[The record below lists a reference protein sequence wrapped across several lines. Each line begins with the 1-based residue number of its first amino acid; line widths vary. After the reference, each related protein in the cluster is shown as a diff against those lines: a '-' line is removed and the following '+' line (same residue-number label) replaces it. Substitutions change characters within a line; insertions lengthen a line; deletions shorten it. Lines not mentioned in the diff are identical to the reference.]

1 MKLIK
6 TLVIIFCYT
15 AFFGQENTILKIDNQ
30 TVDKT
35 EFEQIYWKNKK
46 EKIATK
52 EDLDEYIKLF
62 INFKLKVIAAEELG
76 LDTTKKF
83 IDELSGYRI
92 QLEKPYLIDTS
103 INEALINEAYYRT
116 INEVNASHI
125 MTKLGPNPSSEDTL
139 KAYNKILDIRNQI
152 VSSNIGFEEAAEE
165 LSEDPYARS
174 SKGNLGYFNAFKM
187 LYSFECAA
195 YNTPI
200 GKVSDIVRTKY
211 GYHIVKPNSIRKAKG
226 RVKTSHIMITTSLK
240 TENNLSEEKIN
251 SIYKDLVGETKTFEE
266 LAKQFSEDR
275 KSAKNGGEIGWI
287 NSGGNYYP
295 AFEEAVFSLKTDGEY
310 SKPFKTPNGWHIVKR
325 ISHEPIGDLKS
336 MSYSLK
342 NKIQKDARAQKT
354 KSSFINKL
362 KIEYQLK
369 KIFNIEELIS
379 ILKNK
384 NFNYENIESNKNLK
398 NINNAVLTF
407 SNVSYTNYDF
417 IKYLEK
423 SKLIVKNKKIE
434 ENSINKK
441 FEKFINQNLIA
452 FEKTQLETKHPDFKA
467 LMKEYR
473 DGILLFEISDQNI
486 WTKAIKD
493 TSGLKEFYSSNT
505 NTWKWPNRV
514 SGTVFSSESKKT
526 INKVKSLKLK
536 KSLSNDSIMTILN
549 TDNLFNLKYENKIV
563 DDFTKYDITF
573 DNLEKGYNGPY
584 NYQEKWILIYVED
597 KLPQRN
603 KELKEAEGIIV
614 SAYQNYLE
622 NQWISSLKED
632 HSISINFETL
642 YSIKKK
648 P

>member
-6 TLVIIFCYT
+6 TLGIIFCFAT
-15 AFFGQENTILKIDNQ
+15 LSGQNNTILKIDNQ
-30 TVDKT
+30 TVNKA

-52 EDLDEYIKLF
+52 EDLDEYIQLF
-62 INFKLKVIAAEELG
+62 VNFKLKVIAAEELG

-83 IDELSGYRI
+83 INELSGYRV

-103 INEALINEAYYRT
+103 INEDLINEAYYRT

-125 MTKLGPNPSSEDTL
+125 MTKLGPNPSPEDTL
-139 KAYNKILDIRNQI
+139 KAYNKILDIRNKI
-152 VSSNIGFEEAAEE
+152 ISGNLGFEEAAEE
-165 LSEDPYARS
+165 LSEDPYAKS
-174 SKGNLGYFNAFKM
+174 TKGNLGYFNAFKM

-195 YNTPI
+195 YETPV
-200 GKVSDIVRTKY
+200 GKVSEIVRTKY
-211 GYHIVKPNSIRKAKG
+211 GYHIVQPNSIRKAKG
-226 RVKTSHIMITTSLK
+226 RVKTSHIMITTSSK
-240 TENNLSEEKIN
+240 KENILSEEKIN
-251 SIYKDLVGETKTFEE
+251 SIYKELVEKTKTFEE
-266 LAKQFSEDR
+266 LAIQYSEDR

-287 NSGGNYYP
+287 NSGGNFYP
-295 AFEEAVFSLKTDGEY
+295 EFEEAVFSLKTDGEH

-325 ISHEPIGDLKS
+325 LSYEPIGDLKS
-336 MSYSLK
+336 MSYNLK

-362 KIEYQLK
+362 KMEYQLK
-369 KIFNIEELIS
+369 NLFNVKVLVS

-384 NFNYENIESNKNLK
+384 KFDYENLDFNKNLK
-398 NINNAVLTF
+398 NINNVVLTF
-407 SNVSYTNYDF
+407 SNVSFTNFDF
-417 IKYLEK
+417 IKYLVE
-423 SKLIVKNKKIE
+423 SKLISKDKIE
-434 ENSINKK
+434 ENLIKQQFVK
-441 FEKFINQNLIA
+441 FTNQNLIE

-493 TSGLKEFYSSNT
+493 TAGLKEFYKLNKD
-505 NTWKWPNRV
+505 TWKWPNRIN
-514 SGTVFSSESKKT
+514 GTLFTSESKK
-526 INKVKSLKLK
+526 IVNKVKSLKLK
-536 KSLSNDSIMTILN
+536 KLLSNDSIMSILN
-549 TDNLFNLKYENKIV
+549 KDNLFNLKYENKII
-563 DDFTKYDITF
+563 DNFNKYNLTF
-573 DNLEKGYNGPY
+573 EDLEKGFNGPFKF
-584 NYQEKWILIYVED
+584 QEKWVLIYVED

-622 NQWISSLKED
+622 SQWLSSLKEK
-632 HSISINFETL
+632 HEISINYETL
-642 YSIKKK
+642 YSIKQK

>member
-6 TLVIIFCYT
+6 TLGFIFCFAT
-15 AFFGQENTILKIDNQ
+15 FFGQDNTILEIDNQ
-30 TVDKT
+30 TVNKI

-52 EDLDEYIKLF
+52 EDLDEYIQLF
-62 INFKLKVIAAEELG
+62 INFKLKVIAAEDLG

-83 IDELSGYRI
+83 IDELSGYRV

-103 INEALINEAYYRT
+103 INEDLINEAYYRT

-125 MTKLGPNPSSEDTL
+125 MTKLGPNPRSEDTL
-139 KAYNKILDIRNQI
+139 KAFNKIKDIRNKI
-152 VSSNIGFEEAAEE
+152 ISGKVGFEEAAEE

-200 GKVSDIVRTKY
+200 GKISDIVRTKY

-240 TENNLSEEKIN
+240 TENNLSKEKIN
-251 SIYKDLVGETKTFEE
+251 AIYKDLVEKTKTFEE
-266 LAKQFSEDR
+266 LAVEFSEDR

-287 NSGGNYYP
+287 NSGGNFYP
-295 AFEEAVFSLKTDGEY
+295 EFEEAVFSLNIDGEF

-325 ISHEPIGDLKS
+325 LNYEPVGDLKS
-336 MSYSLK
+336 MSYNLK

-369 KIFNIEELIS
+369 NMLNIKELIT
-379 ILKNK
+379 IIKNK
-384 NFNYENIESNKNLK
+384 NFNYENMEDNKKIKTIK
-398 NINNAVLTF
+398 NTLLTF
-407 SNVSYTNYDF
+407 SNISCTNYDYVE
-417 IKYLEK
+417 YLLK
-423 SKLIVKNKKIE
+423 SKSIEKNKIDQNLIKQQ
-434 ENSINKK
+434 
-441 FEKFINQNLIA
+441 FEKFINQKIID
-452 FEKTQLETKHPDFKA
+452 FEKTQLEAKHPDFKA

-473 DGILLFEISDQNI
+473 DGILLFEISDQKI

-493 TSGLKEFYSSNT
+493 TAGLKEFYALNKA
-505 NTWKWPNRV
+505 TWIWPNRV
-514 SGTVFSSESKKT
+514 NGTLFTSESKKT
-526 INKVKSLKLK
+526 LKKVSSLKTK
-536 KSLSNDSIMTILN
+536 KSLSNDSIMSILN
-549 TDNLFNLKYENKIV
+549 KDNLFNLKYENKII
-563 DDFTKYDITF
+563 DDFSKYNLTF
-573 DNLEKGYNGPY
+573 DQLNKGYNGPF
-584 NYQEKWILIYVED
+584 NYEEKLVLIYVEE

-622 NQWISSLKED
+622 DQWLTRLKKN
-632 HSISINFETL
+632 HTITINHNTL
-642 YSIKKK
+642 YSIKQK

>member
-6 TLVIIFCYT
+6 TLGIIFCFAT
-15 AFFGQENTILKIDNQ
+15 LSGQNNTILKIDNQ
-30 TVDKT
+30 TVNKA

-52 EDLDEYIKLF
+52 EDLDEYIQLF
-62 INFKLKVIAAEELG
+62 VNFKLKVIAAEELG

-83 IDELSGYRI
+83 INELSGYRV

-103 INEALINEAYYRT
+103 INEDLINEAYYRT

-125 MTKLGPNPSSEDTL
+125 MTKLGPNPSPEDTL
-139 KAYNKILDIRNQI
+139 KAYKKISDIRNKI
-152 VSSNIGFEEAAEE
+152 ISGNLGFEEAAEE
-165 LSEDPYARS
+165 LSEDPYAKS
-174 SKGNLGYFNAFKM
+174 TKGNLGYFNAFKM

-195 YNTPI
+195 YETPV
-200 GKVSDIVRTKY
+200 GKVSEIVRTKY
-211 GYHIVKPNSIRKAKG
+211 GYHIVQPNSIRRAKG
-226 RVKTSHIMITTSLK
+226 RVKTSHIMITTSSK
-240 TENNLSEEKIN
+240 KENILSEEKIN
-251 SIYKDLVGETKTFEE
+251 SIYKELVEKTKTFEE
-266 LAKQFSEDR
+266 LAIQYSEDR

-287 NSGGNYYP
+287 NSGGNFYP
-295 AFEEAVFSLKTDGEY
+295 EFEEAVFSLKTDGEY

-325 ISHEPIGDLKS
+325 LSYEPIGDLKS
-336 MSYSLK
+336 MSYNLK

-362 KIEYQLK
+362 KMEYQLK
-369 KIFNIEELIS
+369 NLFNVKVLVS

-384 NFNYENIESNKNLK
+384 KFDYENLDFNKNLK
-398 NINNAVLTF
+398 NINNVVLTF
-407 SNVSYTNYDF
+407 SNVSFTNFDF
-417 IKYLEK
+417 IKYLVE
-423 SKLIVKNKKIE
+423 SKLISKDKIE
-434 ENSINKK
+434 ENLIKQQFVK
-441 FEKFINQNLIA
+441 FTNQNLIE

-493 TSGLKEFYSSNT
+493 TAGLKEFYKLNKD
-505 NTWKWPNRV
+505 TWKWPNRIN
-514 SGTVFSSESKKT
+514 GTLFTSESKKT
-526 INKVKSLKLK
+526 VNKVKSLKLK
-536 KSLSNDSIMTILN
+536 KSLSNDSIMSILN
-549 TDNLFNLKYENKIV
+549 KDNLFNLKYENKII
-563 DDFTKYDITF
+563 DNFNKFNLTF
-573 DNLEKGYNGPY
+573 EDLEKGFNGPFKF
-584 NYQEKWILIYVED
+584 QEKWVLIYVED

-622 NQWISSLKED
+622 SQWLSSLKEK
-632 HSISINFETL
+632 HEISINYETL
-642 YSIKKK
+642 YSIKQK

>member
-6 TLVIIFCYT
+6 TLGIIFCYST
-15 AFFGQENTILKIDNQ
+15 FFGQDNTILKIDDK
-30 TVDKT
+30 TVNKT

-52 EDLDEYIKLF
+52 EDLEEYIQLF

-103 INEALINEAYYRT
+103 INEDLINEAYYRT

-125 MTKLGPNPSSEDTL
+125 MTKLGPNPSPEDTL
-139 KAYNKILDIRNQI
+139 KAYNKILGIRKKI
-152 VSSNIGFEEAAEE
+152 LSGNIGFEEAAEE

-195 YNTPI
+195 YDTPV

-211 GYHIVKPNSIRKAKG
+211 GYHIVKPNSLRKAKG
-226 RVKTSHIMITTSLK
+226 RVKTSHIMITKSPK
-240 TENNLSEEKIN
+240 NDNNLSEDKIN
-251 SIYKDLVGETKTFEE
+251 SIYKDLVEKTKTFEE
-266 LAKQFSEDR
+266 LAVEKSEDR

-287 NSGGNYYP
+287 NSGGNFYP
-295 AFEEAVFSLKTDGEY
+295 EFEDAVFSLKLDGDY

-325 ISHEPIGDLKS
+325 LSYEPIGDLKS
-336 MSYSLK
+336 MSYALK

-354 KSSFINKL
+354 KSSFINNL
-362 KIEYQLK
+362 KTEYNLK
-369 KIFNIEELIS
+369 NMFNIKELVD

-384 NFNYENIESNKNLK
+384 NFDYENIEISKKLK
-398 NINNAVLTF
+398 NMNNLVLTF
-407 SNVSYTNYDF
+407 SNISYSNYDF
-417 IKYLEK
+417 INYLNK
-423 SKLIVKNKKIE
+423 SKLIAKDKIDE
-434 ENSINKK
+434 DLIKQQ
-441 FEKFINQNLIA
+441 FVKFINQNLIA
-452 FEKTQLETKHPDFKA
+452 FEKTQLETKHPEFKA

-493 TSGLKEFYSSNT
+493 TAGLKEFYNSNLD
-505 NTWKWPNRV
+505 TWKWPNRIN
-514 SGTVFSSESKKT
+514 GTVYSSESKNT
-526 INKVKSLKLK
+526 INKVKSMKLK
-536 KSLSNDSIMTILN
+536 KSLSNDSIMSILN
-549 TDNLFNLKYENKIV
+549 KDNLFNLKFDNKII
-563 DDFTKYDITF
+563 DDFKKYGQTF
-573 DNLEKGYNGPY
+573 DDLKMGFNGPY
-584 NYQEKWILIYVED
+584 NYEEKWVLIYIED
-597 KLPQRN
+597 KLPSRN

-622 NQWISSLKED
+622 DQWLSNLKEK
-632 HSISINFETL
+632 HKISINFETL
-642 YSIKKK
+642 YSIKQK

>member
-6 TLVIIFCYT
+6 TLGFIFCFAT
-15 AFFGQENTILKIDNQ
+15 FFGQDNTILEIDNQ
-30 TVDKT
+30 TVNKI

-52 EDLDEYIKLF
+52 EDLDEYIQLF
-62 INFKLKVIAAEELG
+62 INFKLKVIAAEDLG

-83 IDELSGYRI
+83 IDELSGYRV

-103 INEALINEAYYRT
+103 INEDLINEAYYRT

-125 MTKLGPNPSSEDTL
+125 MTKLGPNPRSEDTL
-139 KAYNKILDIRNQI
+139 KAFNKIKDIRNKI
-152 VSSNIGFEEAAEE
+152 ISGKVGFEEAAEE

-200 GKVSDIVRTKY
+200 GKISDIVRTKY

-240 TENNLSEEKIN
+240 TENNLSKEKIN
-251 SIYKDLVGETKTFEE
+251 AIYKDLVEKTKTFEE
-266 LAKQFSEDR
+266 LAVEFSEDR

-287 NSGGNYYP
+287 NSGGNFYP
-295 AFEEAVFSLKTDGEY
+295 EFEEAVFSLNIDGEF

-325 ISHEPIGDLKS
+325 LNYEPVGDLKS
-336 MSYSLK
+336 MSYNLK

-369 KIFNIEELIS
+369 NMLNIKELIT
-379 ILKNK
+379 IIKNK
-384 NFNYENIESNKNLK
+384 NFNYENMEANKKIKTIK
-398 NINNAVLTF
+398 NTLLTF
-407 SNVSYTNYDF
+407 SNISYTNYDY
-417 IKYLEK
+417 IEYLLK
-423 SKLIVKNKKIE
+423 SKSIEKNKIDQNLIKQQ
-434 ENSINKK
+434 
-441 FEKFINQNLIA
+441 FEKFINQKIID
-452 FEKTQLETKHPDFKA
+452 FEKTQLEAKHPDFKA

-473 DGILLFEISDQNI
+473 DGILLFEISDQKI

-493 TSGLKEFYSSNT
+493 TAGLKEFYGLNKA
-505 NTWKWPNRV
+505 TWIWPNRV
-514 SGTVFSSESKKT
+514 NGTFFTSESKKT
-526 INKVKSLKLK
+526 LKKVSSLKTK
-536 KSLSNDSIMTILN
+536 KSLSNDSIMSILN
-549 TDNLFNLKYENKIV
+549 KDNLFNLKYENKII
-563 DDFTKYDITF
+563 DDFSKYNLTF
-573 DNLEKGYNGPY
+573 DQLNKGYNGPL
-584 NYQEKWILIYVED
+584 NYEEKLVLIYVEE

-622 NQWISSLKED
+622 DQWLTRLKKN
-632 HSISINFETL
+632 HTITINYNTL
-642 YSIKKK
+642 YSIKQK

>member
-6 TLVIIFCYT
+6 TLGFIFCFT
-15 AFFGQENTILKIDNQ
+15 TFFGQNNTILEIDNQ
-30 TVDKT
+30 TVNKI

-52 EDLDEYIKLF
+52 EDLDEYIQLF
-62 INFKLKVIAAEELG
+62 INFKLKVIAAEDLG

-83 IDELSGYRI
+83 IDELSGYRV

-103 INEALINEAYYRT
+103 INEDLINEAYYRT

-125 MTKLGPNPSSEDTL
+125 MTKLGPNPRSEDTL
-139 KAYNKILDIRNQI
+139 KAFNKIKDIRNKI
-152 VSSNIGFEEAAEE
+152 ISGKVGFEEAAEE

-200 GKVSDIVRTKY
+200 GKISDIVRTKY

-240 TENNLSEEKIN
+240 TENNLSKEKIN
-251 SIYKDLVGETKTFEE
+251 AIYKDLVEKNKTFEE
-266 LAKQFSEDR
+266 LAVEFSEDR

-287 NSGGNYYP
+287 NSGGNFYP
-295 AFEEAVFSLKTDGEY
+295 EFEEAVFSLNIDGEF

-325 ISHEPIGDLKS
+325 LNYEPVGDLKS
-336 MSYSLK
+336 MSYNLK

-354 KSSFINKL
+354 KSSFIDKL

-369 KIFNIEELIS
+369 NMLNMKELIT
-379 ILKNK
+379 IIKNK
-384 NFNYENIESNKNLK
+384 NFNYENMEDNKKIKTIK
-398 NINNAVLTF
+398 NTLLTF
-407 SNVSYTNYDF
+407 SNISCTNYDY
-417 IKYLEK
+417 IEYLLK
-423 SKLIVKNKKIE
+423 SKSIEKNKIDQNLIKQQ
-434 ENSINKK
+434 
-441 FEKFINQNLIA
+441 FEKFINQKIID
-452 FEKTQLETKHPDFKA
+452 FEKTQLEAKHPDFKA

-473 DGILLFEISDQNI
+473 DGILLFEISDQKI

-493 TSGLKEFYSSNT
+493 TAGLKEFYALNKA
-505 NTWKWPNRV
+505 TWIWPNRV
-514 SGTVFSSESKKT
+514 NGTLFTSESKKT
-526 INKVKSLKLK
+526 LKKVSSLKTK
-536 KSLSNDSIMTILN
+536 KSLSNDSIMSILN
-549 TDNLFNLKYENKIV
+549 KDNLFNLKYENKII
-563 DDFTKYDITF
+563 DDFSKYNLTF
-573 DNLEKGYNGPY
+573 DQLNKGYNGPF
-584 NYQEKWILIYVED
+584 NYEEKLVLFYVEE

-622 NQWISSLKED
+622 DQWLTRLKKN
-632 HSISINFETL
+632 HTITINHNTL
-642 YSIKKK
+642 YSIKQK

>member
-6 TLVIIFCYT
+6 TLGIIFCYST
-15 AFFGQENTILKIDNQ
+15 FFGQDNTILKIDDK
-30 TVDKT
+30 TVNKT

-52 EDLDEYIKLF
+52 EDLDEYIQLF

-103 INEALINEAYYRT
+103 INEDLINEAYYRT

-125 MTKLGPNPSSEDTL
+125 MTKLVPNPSAEDTL
-139 KAYNKILDIRNQI
+139 KAYNKILGIRKKI
-152 VSSNIGFEEAAEE
+152 LSGNIGFEEAAEE

-195 YNTPI
+195 YDTPV

-211 GYHIVKPNSIRKAKG
+211 GYHIVKPNSLRKAKG
-226 RVKTSHIMITTSLK
+226 RVKTSHIMITKSPNN
-240 TENNLSEEKIN
+240 ENNLSEDKIN
-251 SIYKDLVGETKTFEE
+251 SIYKDLVEKTKTFEE
-266 LAKQFSEDR
+266 LAVEKSEDR

-287 NSGGNYYP
+287 NSGGNFYP
-295 AFEEAVFSLKTDGEY
+295 EFEDAVFSLKLDGDY

-325 ISHEPIGDLKS
+325 LSYEPIGDLKS
-336 MSYSLK
+336 MSYALK

-354 KSSFINKL
+354 KSSFINNL
-362 KIEYQLK
+362 KTEYNLK
-369 KIFNIEELIS
+369 NMFNIKELVD

-384 NFNYENIESNKNLK
+384 NFDYENIEISKKLK
-398 NINNAVLTF
+398 NMNNLVLTF
-407 SNVSYTNYDF
+407 SNISYSNYDF
-417 IKYLEK
+417 INYLNK
-423 SKLIVKNKKIE
+423 SKLIAKDKIDE
-434 ENSINKK
+434 DLIKQQ
-441 FEKFINQNLIA
+441 FVKFINQNLIA
-452 FEKTQLETKHPDFKA
+452 FEKTQLETKHPEFKA

-493 TSGLKEFYSSNT
+493 TAGLKEFYNSNLD
-505 NTWKWPNRV
+505 TWKWPNRIN
-514 SGTVFSSESKKT
+514 GTVYSSESKNT
-526 INKVKSLKLK
+526 INKVKSMKLK
-536 KSLSNDSIMTILN
+536 KSLSNDSIMSILN
-549 TDNLFNLKYENKIV
+549 KDNLFNLKYENKII
-563 DDFTKYDITF
+563 DDFKKYGQTF
-573 DNLEKGYNGPY
+573 DDLKMGFNGPY
-584 NYQEKWILIYVED
+584 NYEEKWVLIYIED
-597 KLPQRN
+597 KLTSRN

-622 NQWISSLKED
+622 DQWLSVLKD
-632 HSISINFETL
+632 KHSISINFETL
-642 YSIKKK
+642 YSIKQK

>member
-6 TLVIIFCYT
+6 TLGIIFCFAT
-15 AFFGQENTILKIDNQ
+15 LSGQNNTILKIDNQ
-30 TVDKT
+30 TVNKA

-52 EDLDEYIKLF
+52 EDLDEYIQLF
-62 INFKLKVIAAEELG
+62 VNFKLKVIAAEELG

-83 IDELSGYRI
+83 INELSGYRV

-103 INEALINEAYYRT
+103 INEELINEAYYRT

-125 MTKLGPNPSSEDTL
+125 MTKLGPNPSPEDTL
-139 KAYNKILDIRNQI
+139 KAYNKILDIRNKI
-152 VSSNIGFEEAAEE
+152 ISGNIGFEEAAEE
-165 LSEDPYARS
+165 LSEDPYAKS

-195 YNTPI
+195 YETPV
-200 GKVSDIVRTKY
+200 GKVSEIVRTKY

-226 RVKTSHIMITTSLK
+226 RVKTSHIMITTSSK
-240 TENNLSEEKIN
+240 KENILSEEKIN
-251 SIYKDLVGETKTFEE
+251 SIYKELVEKTKTFEE
-266 LAKQFSEDR
+266 LAIQYSEDR

-287 NSGGNYYP
+287 NSGGNFYP
-295 AFEEAVFSLKTDGEY
+295 EFEEAVFSLKTDGEY

-325 ISHEPIGDLKS
+325 LSYEPIGDLKS
-336 MSYSLK
+336 MRYNLK

-362 KIEYQLK
+362 KTEYQLK
-369 KIFNIEELIS
+369 NMFNIKVLVS

-384 NFNYENIESNKNLK
+384 KFDYENLDFNNNLK
-398 NINNAVLTF
+398 NINNVVLTF
-407 SNVSYTNYDF
+407 SNVSFTNFDF
-417 IKYLEK
+417 IKYLGK
-423 SKLIVKNKKIE
+423 SKLISKDKIE
-434 ENSINKK
+434 ENLIKQQFVK
-441 FEKFINQNLIA
+441 FTNQNLIE

-493 TSGLKEFYSSNT
+493 TAGLKEFYNSNKD
-505 NTWKWPNRV
+505 TWKWPNRIN
-514 SGTVFSSESKKT
+514 GTLFTSESKKT
-526 INKVKSLKLK
+526 VNKVKSLKLK
-536 KSLSNDSIMTILN
+536 KSLSNDSIMSILN
-549 TDNLFNLKYENKIV
+549 KDNLFNLKYENKII
-563 DDFTKYDITF
+563 DNFNKYNLTF
-573 DNLEKGYNGPY
+573 DDLEKGFNGPFKF
-584 NYQEKWILIYVED
+584 QDKWVLIYVED

-622 NQWISSLKED
+622 SQWLSSLKEK
-632 HSISINFETL
+632 HEISINYETL
-642 YSIKKK
+642 YSIKQK

>member
-6 TLVIIFCYT
+6 TLGFIFCFT
-15 AFFGQENTILKIDNQ
+15 TFFGQNNTILEIDNQ
-30 TVDKT
+30 TVNKI

-52 EDLDEYIKLF
+52 EDLDEYIQLF
-62 INFKLKVIAAEELG
+62 INFKLKVIAAEDLG

-83 IDELSGYRI
+83 IDELSGYRV

-103 INEALINEAYYRT
+103 INEDLINEAYYRT

-125 MTKLGPNPSSEDTL
+125 MTKLGPNPRSEDTL
-139 KAYNKILDIRNQI
+139 KAFNKIKDIRNKI
-152 VSSNIGFEEAAEE
+152 ISGKVGFEEAAEE

-200 GKVSDIVRTKY
+200 GKISDIVRTKY

-240 TENNLSEEKIN
+240 TENNLSKEKIN
-251 SIYKDLVGETKTFEE
+251 AIYKDLVEKNKTFEE
-266 LAKQFSEDR
+266 LAIEFSEDR

-287 NSGGNYYP
+287 NSGGNFYP
-295 AFEEAVFSLKTDGEY
+295 EFEEAVFSLNIDGEF

-325 ISHEPIGDLKS
+325 LNYEPVGDLKS
-336 MSYSLK
+336 MSYNLK

-369 KIFNIEELIS
+369 NMLNIKELIT
-379 ILKNK
+379 IIKNK
-384 NFNYENIESNKNLK
+384 NFNYENMEANKKIKTIK
-398 NINNAVLTF
+398 NTSLTF
-407 SNVSYTNYDF
+407 SNISCTNYDY
-417 IKYLEK
+417 IEYLLK
-423 SKLIVKNKKIE
+423 SKSIEKNKIDQNLIKQQ
-434 ENSINKK
+434 
-441 FEKFINQNLIA
+441 FEKFINQKIIG
-452 FEKTQLETKHPDFKA
+452 FEKTQLEAKHPDFKA

-473 DGILLFEISDQNI
+473 DGILLFEISDQKI

-493 TSGLKEFYSSNT
+493 TAGLKEFYALNKA
-505 NTWKWPNRV
+505 TWIWPNRV
-514 SGTVFSSESKKT
+514 NGTLFTSESKKT
-526 INKVKSLKLK
+526 LKKVSSLKTK
-536 KSLSNDSIMTILN
+536 KSLSNDSIMSILN
-549 TDNLFNLKYENKIV
+549 KDNLFNLKYENKII
-563 DDFTKYDITF
+563 DDFSKYNQTF
-573 DNLEKGYNGPY
+573 DQLNKGYNGPFKY
-584 NYQEKWILIYVED
+584 EEKFVLIYVEE

-622 NQWISSLKED
+622 DQWLTRLKKN
-632 HSISINFETL
+632 HTITINHNTL
-642 YSIKKK
+642 YSIKQK

>member
-6 TLVIIFCYT
+6 TLGIIFCYST
-15 AFFGQENTILKIDNQ
+15 FFGQDNTILKIDDK
-30 TVDKT
+30 TVNKT

-52 EDLDEYIKLF
+52 EDLEEYIQLF

-103 INEALINEAYYRT
+103 INEDLINEAYYRT

-125 MTKLGPNPSSEDTL
+125 MTKLVPNPSAEDTL
-139 KAYNKILDIRNQI
+139 KAYNKILGIRKKI
-152 VSSNIGFEEAAEE
+152 LSGNIGFEEAAEE

-195 YNTPI
+195 YDTPV

-211 GYHIVKPNSIRKAKG
+211 GYHIVKPNSLRKAKG
-226 RVKTSHIMITTSLK
+226 RVKTSHIMITKSPK
-240 TENNLSEEKIN
+240 NDNNLSEDKIN
-251 SIYKDLVGETKTFEE
+251 SIYKDLVEKTKTFEE
-266 LAKQFSEDR
+266 LAVEKSEDR

-287 NSGGNYYP
+287 NSGGNFYP
-295 AFEEAVFSLKTDGEY
+295 EFEDAVFSLKLDGDY

-325 ISHEPIGDLKS
+325 LSYEPIGDLKS
-336 MSYSLK
+336 MSYALK

-354 KSSFINKL
+354 KSSFINNL
-362 KIEYQLK
+362 KTEYNLK
-369 KIFNIEELIS
+369 NMFNIKELVD

-384 NFNYENIESNKNLK
+384 NFDYENIEISKKLK
-398 NINNAVLTF
+398 NMNNLVLTF
-407 SNVSYTNYDF
+407 SNISYSNYDF
-417 IKYLEK
+417 INYLNK
-423 SKLIVKNKKIE
+423 SKLIAKDKIDE
-434 ENSINKK
+434 DLIKQQ
-441 FEKFINQNLIA
+441 FVKFINQNLIA
-452 FEKTQLETKHPDFKA
+452 FEKTQLETKHPEFKA

-493 TSGLKEFYSSNT
+493 TAGLKEFYNSNLD
-505 NTWKWPNRV
+505 TWKWPNRIN
-514 SGTVFSSESKKT
+514 GTVYSSESKNT
-526 INKVKSLKLK
+526 INKVKSMKLK
-536 KSLSNDSIMTILN
+536 KSLSNDSIMSILN
-549 TDNLFNLKYENKIV
+549 KDNLFNLKYENKII
-563 DDFTKYDITF
+563 DDFKKYGQTF
-573 DNLEKGYNGPY
+573 DDLKIGFNGPY
-584 NYQEKWILIYVED
+584 NYEEKWVLIYIEN
-597 KLPQRN
+597 KLPRRN

-622 NQWISSLKED
+622 DQWLSNLKEK
-632 HSISINFETL
+632 HKISINFETL
-642 YSIKKK
+642 YSIKQK

>member
-6 TLVIIFCYT
+6 TLGIIFCYAT
-15 AFFGQENTILKIDNQ
+15 FFGQNNTILNIDNE
-30 TVDKT
+30 TVNKT

-52 EDLDEYIKLF
+52 EDLDEYIQLF

-103 INEALINEAYYRT
+103 INEDLINEAYYRT

-139 KAYNKILDIRNQI
+139 KAYNKILEIKNKI
-152 VSSNIGFEEAAEE
+152 VSGNIGFEEAAEE
-165 LSEDPYARS
+165 LSEDPYAKS

-195 YNTPI
+195 YNTPV
-200 GKVSDIVRTKY
+200 GKISDIIRTKY
-211 GYHIVKPNSIRKAKG
+211 GYHIVKPNSTRKAKG
-226 RVKTSHIMITTSLK
+226 RVKTSHIMITTSSK
-240 TENNLSEEKIN
+240 NKNELSEEKIN
-251 SIYKDLVGETKTFEE
+251 SIFKDLVEKTKTFEE
-266 LAKQFSEDR
+266 LAIQFSEDR

-287 NSGGNYYP
+287 NSGGNFYP
-295 AFEEAVFSLKTDGEY
+295 EFEEAVFSLKADGEY

-325 ISHEPIGDLKS
+325 LSYEPIGDLKS

-362 KIEYQLK
+362 KTEYGLK
-369 KIFNIEELIS
+369 AMLNMKELVG

-384 NFNYENIESNKNLK
+384 NYDYVNFESNKKAK
-398 NINNAVLTF
+398 NINNIILTF
-407 SNVSYTNYDF
+407 SNVSYTNFDF
-417 IKYLEK
+417 IKYLAI
-423 SKLIVKNKKIE
+423 SKLIVKDKIE
-434 ENSINKK
+434 ENLIKQQFN
-441 FEKFINQNLIA
+441 KFINQKLIA

-493 TSGLKEFYSSNT
+493 TAGLKEFYSSNRD
-505 NTWKWPNRV
+505 TWKWPNRI
-514 SGTVFSSESKKT
+514 SGTVFISESKKT

-536 KSLSNDSIMTILN
+536 KSLSNDSIMSILN
-549 TDNLFNLKYENKIV
+549 TDNLFNLKYENKII
-563 DDFTKYDITF
+563 DDFKKY
-573 DNLEKGYNGPY
+573 NLAFENLKKDFNGPF
-584 NYQEKWILIYVED
+584 NHQEKWVLIYIED

-622 NQWISSLKED
+622 NQWLSSLKEK
-632 HSISINFETL
+632 HKISINYETL
-642 YSIKKK
+642 YSIKQK

>member
-6 TLVIIFCYT
+6 TLGIIFCYAT
-15 AFFGQENTILKIDNQ
+15 FFGQDNTILKIDNQ
-30 TVDKT
+30 TVNKT

-52 EDLDEYIKLF
+52 KDLDEYIQLF

-103 INEALINEAYYRT
+103 INEDLINEAYYRT

-125 MTKLGPNPSSEDTL
+125 MTKLGPNPSTDDTL
-139 KAYNKILDIRNQI
+139 KAFNKILDIRKKI
-152 VSSNIGFEEAAEE
+152 ISGNIGFEEAAEE

-195 YNTPI
+195 YDTPI
-200 GKVSDIVRTKY
+200 GKISDIIRTKY

-240 TENNLSEEKIN
+240 TENNLSKEKIN
-251 SIYKDLVGETKTFEE
+251 SIYKDLVGNTKTFEE

-287 NSGGNYYP
+287 NSGGNFYP
-295 AFEEAVFSLKTDGEY
+295 EFEEAVFSLKVDGEY

-325 ISHEPIGDLKS
+325 ISYEPIGDLKS
-336 MSYSLK
+336 MSYNLK

-354 KSSFINKL
+354 KSSFINNL
-362 KIEYQLK
+362 KNEYQLK
-369 KIFNIEELIS
+369 NMLNMKELSS
-379 ILKNK
+379 IIRNK
-384 NFNYENIESNKNLK
+384 NFDYDIIESNKKLK
-398 NINNAVLTF
+398 NINNTILTF
-407 SNVSYTNYDF
+407 SNISYTNYDF
-417 IKYLEK
+417 IEYLSK
-423 SKLIVKNKKIE
+423 SKLVVKSEID
-434 ENSINKK
+434 ENLIKQQFN
-441 FEKFINQNLIA
+441 KFINQNLIA
-452 FEKTQLETKHPDFKA
+452 FEKTQLETKHSDFKA

-493 TSGLKEFYSSNT
+493 TAGLKEFYSSNEE
-505 NTWKWPNRV
+505 TWKWPNRV
-514 SGTVFSSESKKT
+514 SGTIFTSDSKKT

-536 KSLSNDSIMTILN
+536 KSLSNDSVMSILN
-549 TDNLFNLKYENKIV
+549 TDNLFNLKYKNKMV

-584 NYQEKWILIYVED
+584 NYQEKWVLIYVEE

-622 NQWISSLKED
+622 NQWLSNLKKN
-632 HSISINFETL
+632 HSVTINYETL
-642 YSIKKK
+642 YSIKQK

>member
-6 TLVIIFCYT
+6 TLGFIFCFT
-15 AFFGQENTILKIDNQ
+15 TFFGQNNTILEIDNQ
-30 TVDKT
+30 TVNKI

-52 EDLDEYIKLF
+52 EDLDEYIQLF
-62 INFKLKVIAAEELG
+62 INFKLKVIAAEDLG

-83 IDELSGYRI
+83 IDELSGYRV

-103 INEALINEAYYRT
+103 INEDLINEAYYRT

-125 MTKLGPNPSSEDTL
+125 MTKLGPNPRSEDTL
-139 KAYNKILDIRNQI
+139 KAFNKIKDIRNKI
-152 VSSNIGFEEAAEE
+152 ISGKVGFEEAAEE

-200 GKVSDIVRTKY
+200 GKISDIVRTKY

-240 TENNLSEEKIN
+240 TENNLSKEKIN
-251 SIYKDLVGETKTFEE
+251 AIYKDLVEKTKTFEE
-266 LAKQFSEDR
+266 LAVEFSEDR

-287 NSGGNYYP
+287 NSGGNFYP
-295 AFEEAVFSLKTDGEY
+295 EFEEAVFSLNINGEF

-325 ISHEPIGDLKS
+325 LNYEPVGDLKS
-336 MSYSLK
+336 MSYNLK

-369 KIFNIEELIS
+369 NMLNMKELIT
-379 ILKNK
+379 IIKNK
-384 NFNYENIESNKNLK
+384 NFNYENMEANKKIKTIK
-398 NINNAVLTF
+398 NTLLTF
-407 SNVSYTNYDF
+407 SNISYTNYDY
-417 IKYLEK
+417 IEYLLK
-423 SKLIVKNKKIE
+423 SKSIEKNKIDQNLIKQQ
-434 ENSINKK
+434 
-441 FEKFINQNLIA
+441 FEKFINQKIID
-452 FEKTQLETKHPDFKA
+452 FEKTQLEAKHPDFKA

-473 DGILLFEISDQNI
+473 DGILLFEISDQKI

-493 TSGLKEFYSSNT
+493 TAGLKEFYALNKA
-505 NTWKWPNRV
+505 TWIWPNRV
-514 SGTVFSSESKKT
+514 NGTLFTSESKKT
-526 INKVKSLKLK
+526 LKKVSSLKTK
-536 KSLSNDSIMTILN
+536 KSLSNDSIMSILN
-549 TDNLFNLKYENKIV
+549 KDNLFNLKYENKII
-563 DDFTKYDITF
+563 DDFSKYNLTF
-573 DNLEKGYNGPY
+573 DQLNKGYNGPF
-584 NYQEKWILIYVED
+584 NYEEKLVLIYVEE

-622 NQWISSLKED
+622 DQWLTRLKKN
-632 HSISINFETL
+632 HTITINHNTL
-642 YSIKKK
+642 YSIKQK

>member
-6 TLVIIFCYT
+6 TLGIIFCFAT
-15 AFFGQENTILKIDNQ
+15 LSGQNNTILKIDNQ
-30 TVDKT
+30 TVNKA

-52 EDLDEYIKLF
+52 EDLDEYIQLF
-62 INFKLKVIAAEELG
+62 VNFKLKVIAAEELG

-83 IDELSGYRI
+83 INELSGYRV

-103 INEALINEAYYRT
+103 INEDLINEAYYRT

-125 MTKLGPNPSSEDTL
+125 MTKLGPNPSPEDTL
-139 KAYNKILDIRNQI
+139 KAYKKISDIRNKI
-152 VSSNIGFEEAAEE
+152 ISGNLGFEEAAEE
-165 LSEDPYARS
+165 LSEDPYAKS

-195 YNTPI
+195 YETPV
-200 GKVSDIVRTKY
+200 GKVSEIVRTKY
-211 GYHIVKPNSIRKAKG
+211 GYHIVQPNSIRKAKG
-226 RVKTSHIMITTSLK
+226 RVKTSHIMITTSSK
-240 TENNLSEEKIN
+240 KENILSEEKIN
-251 SIYKDLVGETKTFEE
+251 SIYKELVEKTKTFEE
-266 LAKQFSEDR
+266 LAIQYSEDR

-287 NSGGNYYP
+287 NSGGNFYP
-295 AFEEAVFSLKTDGEY
+295 EFEEAVFSLKTDGEY

-325 ISHEPIGDLKS
+325 LSYEPIGDLKS
-336 MSYSLK
+336 MSYNLK

-362 KIEYQLK
+362 KMEYQLK
-369 KIFNIEELIS
+369 NLFNVKVLVS

-384 NFNYENIESNKNLK
+384 KFDYENLDFNKNLK
-398 NINNAVLTF
+398 NINNVVLTF
-407 SNVSYTNYDF
+407 SNVSFTNFDF
-417 IKYLEK
+417 IKYLVK
-423 SKLIVKNKKIE
+423 SKLISKDKIE
-434 ENSINKK
+434 ENLIKQQFVK
-441 FEKFINQNLIA
+441 FTNQNLIE

-493 TSGLKEFYSSNT
+493 TAGLKEFYKLNKD
-505 NTWKWPNRV
+505 TWKWPNRIN
-514 SGTVFSSESKKT
+514 GTLFTSESKKT
-526 INKVKSLKLK
+526 VNKVKSLKLK
-536 KSLSNDSIMTILN
+536 KSLSNDSIMSILN
-549 TDNLFNLKYENKIV
+549 KDNLFNLKYENKII
-563 DDFTKYDITF
+563 DNFNKYNLTF
-573 DNLEKGYNGPY
+573 EDLEKGFNGPFKF
-584 NYQEKWILIYVED
+584 QEKWVLIYVED

-622 NQWISSLKED
+622 SQWLSSLKEK
-632 HSISINFETL
+632 HEISINYETL
-642 YSIKKK
+642 YSIKQK

>member
-6 TLVIIFCYT
+6 TLGFIFCFT
-15 AFFGQENTILKIDNQ
+15 TFFGQNNTILEIDNQ
-30 TVDKT
+30 TVNKI

-52 EDLDEYIKLF
+52 EDLDEYIQLF

-83 IDELSGYRI
+83 IDELSGYRV

-103 INEALINEAYYRT
+103 INEDLINEAYYRT

-125 MTKLGPNPSSEDTL
+125 MTKLGPNPRSEDTL
-139 KAYNKILDIRNQI
+139 KAFNKIKDIRNKI
-152 VSSNIGFEEAAEE
+152 ISGKVGFEEAAEE

-200 GKVSDIVRTKY
+200 GKISDIVRTKY

-240 TENNLSEEKIN
+240 TENNLSKEKIN
-251 SIYKDLVGETKTFEE
+251 AIYKDLVEKTKTFEE
-266 LAKQFSEDR
+266 LAIEFSEDR

-287 NSGGNYYP
+287 NSGGNFYP
-295 AFEEAVFSLKTDGEY
+295 EFEEAVFSLNIDGEF

-325 ISHEPIGDLKS
+325 LNYEPVGDLKS
-336 MSYSLK
+336 MSYNLK

-369 KIFNIEELIS
+369 NLLNIKELIT
-379 ILKNK
+379 IIKNK
-384 NFNYENIESNKNLK
+384 NFNYENMEANKKIKTIK
-398 NINNAVLTF
+398 NTLLTF
-407 SNVSYTNYDF
+407 SNISCTNYDYVE
-417 IKYLEK
+417 YLLK
-423 SKLIVKNKKIE
+423 SKSIEKNKIDQNLIKQQ
-434 ENSINKK
+434 
-441 FEKFINQNLIA
+441 FEKFINQKIID
-452 FEKTQLETKHPDFKA
+452 FEKTQLEAKHPDFKA

-473 DGILLFEISDQNI
+473 DGILLFEISDQKI

-493 TSGLKEFYSSNT
+493 TAGLKEFYALNKE
-505 NTWKWPNRV
+505 TWIWPNRV
-514 SGTVFSSESKKT
+514 NGTLFTSESKKT
-526 INKVKSLKLK
+526 LKKVSSLKTK
-536 KSLSNDSIMTILN
+536 KSLSNDSIMSILN
-549 TDNLFNLKYENKIV
+549 KDNLFNLKYENKII
-563 DDFTKYDITF
+563 DDFSKYNLTF
-573 DNLEKGYNGPY
+573 DQLNKGYNGPF
-584 NYQEKWILIYVED
+584 NYEEKLVLIYVEE

-622 NQWISSLKED
+622 DQWLTRLKKN
-632 HSISINFETL
+632 HTITINHNTL
-642 YSIKKK
+642 YSIKQK

>member
-6 TLVIIFCYT
+6 TLGIILCYT
-15 AFFGQENTILKIDNQ
+15 TFFGQESTILKIDNQ

-52 EDLDEYIKLF
+52 EDLDEYIQLF
-62 INFKLKVIAAEELG
+62 INFKLKVIAAEDLG

-83 IDELSGYRI
+83 IDELSGYRV

-103 INEALINEAYYRT
+103 INEDLINEAYYRT

-125 MTKLGPNPSSEDTL
+125 MTKLGPNPRSEDTL
-139 KAYNKILDIRNQI
+139 KAFNKIKDIRNKI
-152 VSSNIGFEEAAEE
+152 ISGKVGFEEAAEE

-200 GKVSDIVRTKY
+200 GKISDIVRTKY

-240 TENNLSEEKIN
+240 TENNLSKEKIN
-251 SIYKDLVGETKTFEE
+251 AIYKDLVGKTKTFEE
-266 LAKQFSEDR
+266 LAVEFSEDR

-287 NSGGNYYP
+287 NSGGNFYP
-295 AFEEAVFSLKTDGEY
+295 EFEEAVFSLNINGEF

-325 ISHEPIGDLKS
+325 LNYEPVGDLKS
-336 MSYSLK
+336 MSYNLK

-354 KSSFINKL
+354 KSSFIDKL

-369 KIFNIEELIS
+369 NMLNMKELIT
-379 ILKNK
+379 IIKNK
-384 NFNYENIESNKNLK
+384 NFNYENMEANKKIKTIK
-398 NINNAVLTF
+398 NTLLTF
-407 SNVSYTNYDF
+407 SNISYTNYDY
-417 IKYLEK
+417 IEYLLK
-423 SKLIVKNKKIE
+423 SKSIEKNKIDQNLIKQQ
-434 ENSINKK
+434 
-441 FEKFINQNLIA
+441 FEKFINQKIID
-452 FEKTQLETKHPDFKA
+452 FEKTQLESKHPDFKA

-473 DGILLFEISDQNI
+473 DGILLFEISDQKI

-493 TSGLKEFYSSNT
+493 TAGLKEFYALNKA
-505 NTWKWPNRV
+505 TWIWPNRV
-514 SGTVFSSESKKT
+514 NGTLFTSESKKT
-526 INKVKSLKLK
+526 LKKVSSLKTK
-536 KSLSNDSIMTILN
+536 KLLSNDSIMSILN
-549 TDNLFNLKYENKIV
+549 KDNLFNLKYENKII
-563 DDFTKYDITF
+563 DDFSKYNLTF
-573 DNLEKGYNGPY
+573 DQLNKGYNGPF
-584 NYQEKWILIYVED
+584 NYEEKLVLIYVEE

-622 NQWISSLKED
+622 DQWLTRLKKN
-632 HSISINFETL
+632 HTITINHNTL
-642 YSIKKK
+642 YSIKQK

>member
-6 TLVIIFCYT
+6 TLGIIFCYST
-15 AFFGQENTILKIDNQ
+15 FFGQDNTILKIDDK
-30 TVDKT
+30 TVNKT

-52 EDLDEYIKLF
+52 EDLDEYIQLF

-103 INEALINEAYYRT
+103 INEDLINEAYFRT

-125 MTKLGPNPSSEDTL
+125 MTKLGPNPSPEDTL
-139 KAYNKILDIRNQI
+139 KAYNKILGIRKKI
-152 VSSNIGFEEAAEE
+152 LSGNIGFEEAAEE

-195 YNTPI
+195 YDTPV

-211 GYHIVKPNSIRKAKG
+211 GYHIVKPNSLRKAKG
-226 RVKTSHIMITTSLK
+226 RVKTSHIMITKSPNN
-240 TENNLSEEKIN
+240 ENNLSEDKIN
-251 SIYKDLVGETKTFEE
+251 SIYKDLVEKTKTFEE
-266 LAKQFSEDR
+266 LAIEKSEDR

-287 NSGGNYYP
+287 NSGGNFYP
-295 AFEEAVFSLKTDGEY
+295 EFEEAVFSLKLDGDY

-325 ISHEPIGDLKS
+325 LSYEPIGDLKS
-336 MSYSLK
+336 MSYALK

-354 KSSFINKL
+354 KSSFINNL
-362 KIEYQLK
+362 KTEYNLK
-369 KIFNIEELIS
+369 NMFNIKELVD

-384 NFNYENIESNKNLK
+384 NFDYENIEINKKLK
-398 NINNAVLTF
+398 NMNNLVLTF
-407 SNVSYTNYDF
+407 SNISYSNYDF
-417 IKYLEK
+417 IKYLNK
-423 SKLIVKNKKIE
+423 SKLIAKDKID
-434 ENSINKK
+434 ENLIKQQ
-441 FEKFINQNLIA
+441 FVKFINQNLIA
-452 FEKTQLETKHPDFKA
+452 FEKTQLETKHPEFKA

-493 TSGLKEFYSSNT
+493 TAGLKEFYNSNLD
-505 NTWKWPNRV
+505 NWKWPNRV
-514 SGTVFSSESKKT
+514 NGTVFSSESKNI
-526 INKVKSLKLK
+526 INKVKSMKLK
-536 KSLSNDSIMTILN
+536 KSLSNDSIMSILN
-549 TDNLFNLKYENKIV
+549 KDNLFNLKFDNKII
-563 DDFTKYDITF
+563 DDFKKYGQTF
-573 DNLEKGYNGPY
+573 DDLKIGFNGPY
-584 NYQEKWILIYVED
+584 NYEEKWVLIYIEN
-597 KLPQRN
+597 KLPRRN

-622 NQWISSLKED
+622 DQWLSNLKEK
-632 HSISINFETL
+632 HKISINFETL
-642 YSIKKK
+642 YSIKQK

>member
-6 TLVIIFCYT
+6 TLGFIFCFAT
-15 AFFGQENTILKIDNQ
+15 FFGQDNTILEIDNQ
-30 TVDKT
+30 TVNKI

-52 EDLDEYIKLF
+52 EDLDEYIQLF
-62 INFKLKVIAAEELG
+62 INFKLKVIAAEDLG

-83 IDELSGYRI
+83 IDELSGYRV

-103 INEALINEAYYRT
+103 INEDLINEAYYRT

-125 MTKLGPNPSSEDTL
+125 MTKLGPNPRSEDTL
-139 KAYNKILDIRNQI
+139 KAFNKIKDIRNKI
-152 VSSNIGFEEAAEE
+152 ISGKVGFEEAAEE

-200 GKVSDIVRTKY
+200 GKISDIVRTKY

-240 TENNLSEEKIN
+240 TENNLSKEKIN
-251 SIYKDLVGETKTFEE
+251 AIYKDLVEKTKTFEE
-266 LAKQFSEDR
+266 LAVEFSEDR

-287 NSGGNYYP
+287 NSGGNFYP
-295 AFEEAVFSLKTDGEY
+295 EFEEAVFSLNIDGEF

-325 ISHEPIGDLKS
+325 LNYEPVGDLKS
-336 MSYSLK
+336 MSYNLK

-354 KSSFINKL
+354 KSSFIDKL

-369 KIFNIEELIS
+369 NMLNMKELIS
-379 ILKNK
+379 IIKNK
-384 NFNYENIESNKNLK
+384 NFNYENMEANKKIKTIK
-398 NINNAVLTF
+398 NTLLTF
-407 SNVSYTNYDF
+407 SNISYTNYDY
-417 IKYLEK
+417 IEYLLK
-423 SKLIVKNKKIE
+423 SKSIEKNKIDQNLIKQQ
-434 ENSINKK
+434 
-441 FEKFINQNLIA
+441 FEKFINQKIID
-452 FEKTQLETKHPDFKA
+452 FEKTQLESKHPDFKA

-473 DGILLFEISDQNI
+473 DGILLFEISDQKI

-493 TSGLKEFYSSNT
+493 TAGLKEFYALNKA
-505 NTWKWPNRV
+505 TWIWPNRV
-514 SGTVFSSESKKT
+514 NGTLFTSESKKT
-526 INKVKSLKLK
+526 LKKVSSLKTK
-536 KSLSNDSIMTILN
+536 KSLSNDSIMSILN
-549 TDNLFNLKYENKIV
+549 KDNLFNLKYENKII
-563 DDFTKYDITF
+563 DDFSKYNLTF
-573 DNLEKGYNGPY
+573 DQLNKGYNGPF
-584 NYQEKWILIYVED
+584 NYEEKLVLIYVEE

-622 NQWISSLKED
+622 DQWLTRLKKN
-632 HSISINFETL
+632 HTITINHNTL
-642 YSIKKK
+642 YSIKQK

>member
-139 KAYNKILDIRNQI
+139 KAYNKILDIRNKI
-152 VSSNIGFEEAAEE
+152 VSSNIGFEEAAKE

-295 AFEEAVFSLKTDGEY
+295 EFEEAVFSLKTDGEY

-336 MSYSLK
+336 MIYSLK

-423 SKLIVKNKKIE
+423 SKLIVKNKIE

-536 KSLSNDSIMTILN
+536 KSLSNDSIITILN

-573 DNLEKGYNGPY
+573 DNLEKGYNGPFD
-584 NYQEKWILIYVED
+584 YQEKWILIYVED

>member
-6 TLVIIFCYT
+6 TLGFIFCFT
-15 AFFGQENTILKIDNQ
+15 TFFGQNNTILEIDNQ
-30 TVDKT
+30 TVNKI

-52 EDLDEYIKLF
+52 EDLDEYIQLF

-83 IDELSGYRI
+83 IDELSGYRV

-103 INEALINEAYYRT
+103 INEDLINEAYYRT

-125 MTKLGPNPSSEDTL
+125 MTKLGPNPRSEDTL
-139 KAYNKILDIRNQI
+139 KAFNKIKDIRNKI
-152 VSSNIGFEEAAEE
+152 ISGKVGFEEAAEE

-200 GKVSDIVRTKY
+200 GKISDIVRTKY

-240 TENNLSEEKIN
+240 TENNLSKEKIN
-251 SIYKDLVGETKTFEE
+251 AIYKDLVEKTKTFEE
-266 LAKQFSEDR
+266 LAVEFSEDR

-287 NSGGNYYP
+287 NSGGNFYP
-295 AFEEAVFSLKTDGEY
+295 EFEEAVFSLNINGEF

-325 ISHEPIGDLKS
+325 LNYEPVGDLKS
-336 MSYSLK
+336 MSYNLK

-354 KSSFINKL
+354 KSSFIDKL
-362 KIEYQLK
+362 KIEYQLNNML
-369 KIFNIEELIS
+369 NIKELIT
-379 ILKNK
+379 IIKNK
-384 NFNYENIESNKNLK
+384 NFNYENMEANKKIKTIK
-398 NINNAVLTF
+398 NTLLMF
-407 SNVSYTNYDF
+407 SNISFTNYDY
-417 IKYLEK
+417 IEYLLK
-423 SKLIVKNKKIE
+423 SKSIEKNKIDQNLIKQQ
-434 ENSINKK
+434 
-441 FEKFINQNLIA
+441 FEKFINQKIID
-452 FEKTQLETKHPDFKA
+452 FEKTQLEAKHPDFKA

-473 DGILLFEISDQNI
+473 DGILLFEISDQKI

-493 TSGLKEFYSSNT
+493 TAGLKEFYALNKA
-505 NTWKWPNRV
+505 TWIWPNRV
-514 SGTVFSSESKKT
+514 NGTLFTSESKKT
-526 INKVKSLKLK
+526 LKKVSSLKTK
-536 KSLSNDSIMTILN
+536 KLLSNDSIMSILN
-549 TDNLFNLKYENKIV
+549 KDNLFNLKYENKII
-563 DDFTKYDITF
+563 DDFSKYNLTF
-573 DNLEKGYNGPY
+573 DQLNKGYNGPF
-584 NYQEKWILIYVED
+584 NYEEKLVLIYVEE

-622 NQWISSLKED
+622 DQWLTRLKKN
-632 HSISINFETL
+632 HTITINHNTL
-642 YSIKKK
+642 YSIKQK

>member
-6 TLVIIFCYT
+6 TLGIIFCFAT
-15 AFFGQENTILKIDNQ
+15 LSGQNNTILKIDNQ
-30 TVDKT
+30 TVNKA

-62 INFKLKVIAAEELG
+62 VNFKLKVIAAEELG

-83 IDELSGYRI
+83 INELSGYRV

-103 INEALINEAYYRT
+103 INEDLINEAYYRT

-125 MTKLGPNPSSEDTL
+125 MTKLGPNPSPEDTL
-139 KAYNKILDIRNQI
+139 KAYNKILDIRNKI
-152 VSSNIGFEEAAEE
+152 LSGNIGFEEAAEE
-165 LSEDPYARS
+165 LSEDPYAKS

-195 YNTPI
+195 YETPV
-200 GKVSDIVRTKY
+200 GKVSEIVRTKY
-211 GYHIVKPNSIRKAKG
+211 GYHIVQPNSIRKAKG
-226 RVKTSHIMITTSLK
+226 RVKTSHIMITTSSK
-240 TENNLSEEKIN
+240 KENILSEEKIN
-251 SIYKDLVGETKTFEE
+251 SIHKELVEKTKTFEE
-266 LAKQFSEDR
+266 LAIQYSEDR

-287 NSGGNYYP
+287 NSGGNFYP
-295 AFEEAVFSLKTDGEY
+295 EFEEAVFSLKTDGQY

-325 ISHEPIGDLKS
+325 LSYEPIGDLKS
-336 MSYSLK
+336 MSYNLK

-362 KIEYQLK
+362 KTEYQLK
-369 KIFNIEELIS
+369 NMFNIKVLVS

-384 NFNYENIESNKNLK
+384 KFDYENLDFNNNLK
-398 NINNAVLTF
+398 YMNNVVLTF
-407 SNVSYTNYDF
+407 SNVSFTNFDF
-417 IKYLEK
+417 IKYLGK
-423 SKLIVKNKKIE
+423 SKLISKDKIE
-434 ENSINKK
+434 ENLIKQQFVK
-441 FEKFINQNLIA
+441 FTNQNLIE

-493 TSGLKEFYSSNT
+493 TAGLKEFYISNKD
-505 NTWKWPNRV
+505 TWKWPNRIN
-514 SGTVFSSESKKT
+514 GTLFTSESKKT
-526 INKVKSLKLK
+526 VNKVKSLKLK
-536 KSLSNDSIMTILN
+536 KSLSNDSIMSILN
-549 TDNLFNLKYENKIV
+549 KDNLFNLKYENKII
-563 DDFTKYDITF
+563 DNFNKYNLTF
-573 DNLEKGYNGPY
+573 DDLEKGFNGPFKF
-584 NYQEKWILIYVED
+584 QEKWVLIYVED

-622 NQWISSLKED
+622 SQWLSSLKEK
-632 HSISINFETL
+632 HEISINYETL
-642 YSIKKK
+642 YSIKQK

>member
-6 TLVIIFCYT
+6 TLGFIFCFT
-15 AFFGQENTILKIDNQ
+15 TFFGQNNTILEIDNQ
-30 TVDKT
+30 TVNKI

-52 EDLDEYIKLF
+52 EDLDEYIQLF

-83 IDELSGYRI
+83 IDELSGYRV

-103 INEALINEAYYRT
+103 INEDLINEAYYRT

-125 MTKLGPNPSSEDTL
+125 MTKLGPNPRSEDTL
-139 KAYNKILDIRNQI
+139 KAFNKIKDIRNKI
-152 VSSNIGFEEAAEE
+152 ISGKVGFEEAAEE

-200 GKVSDIVRTKY
+200 GKISDIVRTKY

-240 TENNLSEEKIN
+240 TENNLSKEKIN
-251 SIYKDLVGETKTFEE
+251 AIYKDLVEKTKTFEE
-266 LAKQFSEDR
+266 LAVEFSEDR

-287 NSGGNYYP
+287 NSGGNFYP
-295 AFEEAVFSLKTDGEY
+295 EFEEAVFSLNINGEF

-325 ISHEPIGDLKS
+325 LNYEPVGDLKS
-336 MSYSLK
+336 MSYNLK

-362 KIEYQLK
+362 KIEYQLNNML
-369 KIFNIEELIS
+369 NIKELIT
-379 ILKNK
+379 IIKNK
-384 NFNYENIESNKNLK
+384 NFNYENMEANKKIKTIK
-398 NINNAVLTF
+398 NTLLMF
-407 SNVSYTNYDF
+407 SNISFTNYDY
-417 IKYLEK
+417 IEYLLK
-423 SKLIVKNKKIE
+423 SKSIEKNKIDQNLIKQQ
-434 ENSINKK
+434 
-441 FEKFINQNLIA
+441 FDKFINQKIID
-452 FEKTQLETKHPDFKA
+452 FEKTQLEAKHPDFKA

-473 DGILLFEISDQNI
+473 DGILLFEISDQKI

-493 TSGLKEFYSSNT
+493 TAGLKEFYALNKA
-505 NTWKWPNRV
+505 TWIWPNRV
-514 SGTVFSSESKKT
+514 NGTLFTSESKKT
-526 INKVKSLKLK
+526 LKKVSSLKTK
-536 KSLSNDSIMTILN
+536 KLLSNDSIMSILN
-549 TDNLFNLKYENKIV
+549 KDNLFNLKYENKII
-563 DDFTKYDITF
+563 DDFSKYNLTF
-573 DNLEKGYNGPY
+573 DQLNKGYNGPF
-584 NYQEKWILIYVED
+584 NYEEKLVLIYVEE

-622 NQWISSLKED
+622 DQWLTRLKKN
-632 HSISINFETL
+632 HTITINHNTL
-642 YSIKKK
+642 YSIKQK

>member
-6 TLVIIFCYT
+6 TLGFIFCFT
-15 AFFGQENTILKIDNQ
+15 TFFGQNNTILEIDNQ
-30 TVDKT
+30 TVNKI

-52 EDLDEYIKLF
+52 EDLDEYIQLF

-83 IDELSGYRI
+83 IDELSGYRV

-103 INEALINEAYYRT
+103 INEDLINEAYYRT

-139 KAYNKILDIRNQI
+139 KAFNKIKDIRNKI
-152 VSSNIGFEEAAEE
+152 ISGKVGFEEAAEE

-200 GKVSDIVRTKY
+200 GKISDIVRTKY

-240 TENNLSEEKIN
+240 TENNLSKEKIN
-251 SIYKDLVGETKTFEE
+251 AIYKDLVEKTKTFEE
-266 LAKQFSEDR
+266 LAVEFSEDR

-287 NSGGNYYP
+287 NSGGNFYP
-295 AFEEAVFSLKTDGEY
+295 EFEEAVFSLNIDGEF

-325 ISHEPIGDLKS
+325 LNYEPVGDLKS
-336 MSYSLK
+336 MSYNLK

-369 KIFNIEELIS
+369 NLLNIKELIT
-379 ILKNK
+379 IIKNK
-384 NFNYENIESNKNLK
+384 NFNYENMEANKKIKTIK
-398 NINNAVLTF
+398 NTLLTF
-407 SNVSYTNYDF
+407 SNISCTNYDY
-417 IKYLEK
+417 IEYLLK
-423 SKLIVKNKKIE
+423 SKSIEKNKIDQNLIKQQ
-434 ENSINKK
+434 
-441 FEKFINQNLIA
+441 FEKFINQKIID
-452 FEKTQLETKHPDFKA
+452 FEKTQLEAKHPDFKA

-473 DGILLFEISDQNI
+473 DGILLFEISDQKI

-493 TSGLKEFYSSNT
+493 TAGLKEFYALNKA
-505 NTWKWPNRV
+505 TWIWPNRV
-514 SGTVFSSESKKT
+514 NGTLFTSESKKT
-526 INKVKSLKLK
+526 LKKVSSLKTK
-536 KSLSNDSIMTILN
+536 KSLSNDSIMSILN
-549 TDNLFNLKYENKIV
+549 KDNLFNLKYENKII
-563 DDFTKYDITF
+563 DDFSKYNLTF
-573 DNLEKGYNGPY
+573 DQLNKGYNGPF
-584 NYQEKWILIYVED
+584 NYEEKLVLFYVEE

-622 NQWISSLKED
+622 DQWLTRLKKN
-632 HSISINFETL
+632 HTITINHNTL
-642 YSIKKK
+642 YSIKQK

>member
-6 TLVIIFCYT
+6 TLGFIFCFT
-15 AFFGQENTILKIDNQ
+15 TFFGQNNTILEIDNQ
-30 TVDKT
+30 TVNKI

-52 EDLDEYIKLF
+52 EDLDEYIQLF
-62 INFKLKVIAAEELG
+62 INFKLKVIAAEDLG

-83 IDELSGYRI
+83 IDELSGYRV

-103 INEALINEAYYRT
+103 INEDLINEAYYRT

-125 MTKLGPNPSSEDTL
+125 MTKLGPNPRSEDTL
-139 KAYNKILDIRNQI
+139 KAFNKIKDIRNKI
-152 VSSNIGFEEAAEE
+152 ISGKVGFEEAAEE

-200 GKVSDIVRTKY
+200 GKISDIVRTKY

-240 TENNLSEEKIN
+240 TENNLSKEKIN
-251 SIYKDLVGETKTFEE
+251 AIYKDLVEKTKTFEE
-266 LAKQFSEDR
+266 LAVEFSEDR

-287 NSGGNYYP
+287 NSGGNFYP
-295 AFEEAVFSLKTDGEY
+295 EFEEAVFSLNIDGEF

-325 ISHEPIGDLKS
+325 LNYEPVGDLKS
-336 MSYSLK
+336 MSYNLK

-369 KIFNIEELIS
+369 NMLNIKELIT
-379 ILKNK
+379 IIKNK
-384 NFNYENIESNKNLK
+384 NFNYENMEANKKIKTIK
-398 NINNAVLTF
+398 NTLLMF
-407 SNVSYTNYDF
+407 SNISFTNYDY
-417 IKYLEK
+417 IEYLLK
-423 SKLIVKNKKIE
+423 SKSIEKNKIDQNLIKQQ
-434 ENSINKK
+434 
-441 FEKFINQNLIA
+441 FEKFINQKIID
-452 FEKTQLETKHPDFKA
+452 FEKTQLEAKHPDFKA

-473 DGILLFEISDQNI
+473 DGILLFEISDQKI

-493 TSGLKEFYSSNT
+493 TAGLKEFYALNKA
-505 NTWKWPNRV
+505 TWIWPNRV
-514 SGTVFSSESKKT
+514 NGTLFTSESKKT
-526 INKVKSLKLK
+526 LKKVSSLKTK
-536 KSLSNDSIMTILN
+536 KSLSNDSIMSILN
-549 TDNLFNLKYENKIV
+549 KDNLFNLKYENKII
-563 DDFTKYDITF
+563 DDFSKYNLTF
-573 DNLEKGYNGPY
+573 DQLNKGYNGPF
-584 NYQEKWILIYVED
+584 NYEEKLVLIYVEE

-622 NQWISSLKED
+622 DQWLTRLKKN
-632 HSISINFETL
+632 HTITINHNTL
-642 YSIKKK
+642 YSIKQK

>member
-6 TLVIIFCYT
+6 TLGFIFCFT
-15 AFFGQENTILKIDNQ
+15 TFFGQNNTILEIDNQ
-30 TVDKT
+30 TVNKI

-52 EDLDEYIKLF
+52 EDLDEYIQLF

-83 IDELSGYRI
+83 IDELSGYRV

-103 INEALINEAYYRT
+103 INEDLINEAYYRT

-139 KAYNKILDIRNQI
+139 KAFNKIKDIRNKI
-152 VSSNIGFEEAAEE
+152 ISGKVGFEEAAEE

-200 GKVSDIVRTKY
+200 GKISDIVRTKY

-240 TENNLSEEKIN
+240 TENNLSKEKIN
-251 SIYKDLVGETKTFEE
+251 AIYKDLVEKTKTFEE
-266 LAKQFSEDR
+266 LAVEFSEDR

-287 NSGGNYYP
+287 NSGGNFYP
-295 AFEEAVFSLKTDGEY
+295 EFEEAVFSLNIDGEF

-325 ISHEPIGDLKS
+325 LNYEPVGDLKS
-336 MSYSLK
+336 MSYNLK

-369 KIFNIEELIS
+369 NLLNIKELIT
-379 ILKNK
+379 IIKNK
-384 NFNYENIESNKNLK
+384 NFNYENMEDNKKIKTIK
-398 NINNAVLTF
+398 NTLLTF
-407 SNVSYTNYDF
+407 SNISCTNYDYVE
-417 IKYLEK
+417 YLLK
-423 SKLIVKNKKIE
+423 SKSIEKNKIDQNLIKQQ
-434 ENSINKK
+434 
-441 FEKFINQNLIA
+441 FEKFINQKIID
-452 FEKTQLETKHPDFKA
+452 FEKTQLEAKHPDFKA

-473 DGILLFEISDQNI
+473 DGILLFEISDQKI

-493 TSGLKEFYSSNT
+493 TAGLKEFYALNKA
-505 NTWKWPNRV
+505 TWIWPNRV
-514 SGTVFSSESKKT
+514 NGTLFTSESKKT
-526 INKVKSLKLK
+526 LKKVSSLKTK
-536 KSLSNDSIMTILN
+536 KSLSNDSIMSILN
-549 TDNLFNLKYENKIV
+549 KDNLFNLKYENKII
-563 DDFTKYDITF
+563 DDFSKYNLTF
-573 DNLEKGYNGPY
+573 DQLNKGYNGPF
-584 NYQEKWILIYVED
+584 NYEEKLVLIYVEE

-622 NQWISSLKED
+622 DQWLTRLKKN
-632 HSISINFETL
+632 HTITINHNTL
-642 YSIKKK
+642 YSIKQK

>member
-1 MKLIK
+1 MKLFK
-6 TLVIIFCYT
+6 TLGIIFCYAT
-15 AFFGQENTILKIDNQ
+15 LSGQNNTILKIDDQIVN
-30 TVDKT
+30 KA

-46 EKIATK
+46 EKNATK
-52 EDLDEYIKLF
+52 EDLDEYIQLF

-83 IDELSGYRI
+83 INELSGYRV

-103 INEALINEAYYRT
+103 INEDLINEAYYRT

-125 MTKLGPNPSSEDTL
+125 MTKLGPNPSPEDTL
-139 KAYNKILDIRNQI
+139 KAYNKILDIRNKI
-152 VSSNIGFEEAAEE
+152 ISGNIGFEEAAEE
-165 LSEDPYARS
+165 LSEDPYAKS
-174 SKGNLGYFNAFKM
+174 SKGNLGFFNAFKM

-195 YNTPI
+195 YETPI
-200 GKVSDIVRTKY
+200 GKVSEIVRTKY
-211 GYHIVKPNSIRKAKG
+211 GYHIVQPNSIRKAKG
-226 RVKTSHIMITTSLK
+226 RVKTSHIMITTSSK
-240 TENNLSEEKIN
+240 KENILSEEKIN
-251 SIYKDLVGETKTFEE
+251 SIYKDLVEKTKTFEE
-266 LAKQFSEDR
+266 LAIQYSEDR

-287 NSGGNYYP
+287 NSGGNFYP
-295 AFEEAVFSLKTDGEY
+295 EFEEAVFSLKTDGEY

-325 ISHEPIGDLKS
+325 LSYEPIGDLKS
-336 MSYSLK
+336 LSYNLK

-362 KIEYQLK
+362 KTEYQLK
-369 KIFNIEELIS
+369 NMFNIKVLIG

-384 NFNYENIESNKNLK
+384 NFDFENVESNNKLK
-398 NINNAVLTF
+398 NINNVVLTF
-407 SNVSYTNYDF
+407 SNVSFTNFDF
-417 IKYLEK
+417 IKYLAK
-423 SKLIVKNKKIE
+423 SKLISKDKIE
-434 ENSINKK
+434 ENLIKQQ
-441 FEKFINQNLIA
+441 FLKFIDQNLIE

-493 TSGLKEFYSSNT
+493 TAGLKEFYKSNKD
-505 NTWKWPNRV
+505 TWKWPNRI
-514 SGTVFSSESKKT
+514 SGTLFTSESKKT
-526 INKVKSLKLK
+526 VNKVKSLKLK
-536 KSLSNDSIMTILN
+536 KSLSNDSIMSTLN
-549 TDNLFNLKYENKIV
+549 KDNLFNLKYENKII
-563 DDFTKYDITF
+563 DDFNKYNLAFKD
-573 DNLEKGYNGPY
+573 LEKGFNGPF

-622 NQWISSLKED
+622 NQWLSSLKEK
-632 HSISINFETL
+632 HKISINYETL
-642 YSIKKK
+642 YSIKQK

>member
-6 TLVIIFCYT
+6 TLGIILCYT
-15 AFFGQENTILKIDNQ
+15 TFFGQESTILKIDNQ

-52 EDLDEYIKLF
+52 QDLDEYIKLF

-103 INEALINEAYYRT
+103 INEDLINEAYYRT

-139 KAYNKILDIRNQI
+139 KAYNKILEIRNKI

-195 YNTPI
+195 YNTPV

-226 RVKTSHIMITTSLK
+226 RVKTSHIMITTNLK
-240 TENNLSEEKIN
+240 NENNLSKEKIN
-251 SIYKDLVGETKTFEE
+251 SIYKDLVEKTKTFEE
-266 LAKQFSEDR
+266 LAVEFSEDR

-287 NSGGNYYP
+287 NSGGNFYP
-295 AFEEAVFSLKTDGEY
+295 EFEEAVFSLNINGEF

-325 ISHEPIGDLKS
+325 ISYEPIGDLKS

-354 KSSFINKL
+354 KSSFLNKL
-362 KIEYQLK
+362 KTEYQLK
-369 KIFNIEELIS
+369 KMLNTKELIS

-384 NFNYENIESNKNLK
+384 KFNYENIESNKNLK

-407 SNVSYTNYDF
+407 SNISYTNYDF

-423 SKLIVKNKKIE
+423 SKLIVKDKIE
-434 ENSINKK
+434 ENSIKQK

-493 TSGLKEFYSSNT
+493 TAGLKEFYSSNT

-514 SGTVFSSESKKT
+514 SGTVFTSESKKT

-536 KSLSNDSIMTILN
+536 KSLSNDSIMSILN
-549 TDNLFNLKYENKIV
+549 TENLFNLKYENKII
-563 DDFTKYDITF
+563 DDYNKYGTSFED
-573 DNLEKGYNGPY
+573 LEKGLNGPF
-584 NYQEKWILIYVED
+584 NHQEKWILIYVKD
-597 KLPQRN
+597 KLPKRN
-603 KELKEAEGIIV
+603 KKLKEAEGIIV

-622 NQWISSLKED
+622 EQWISSLKKN

>member
-6 TLVIIFCYT
+6 TLGFIFCFT
-15 AFFGQENTILKIDNQ
+15 TFFGQNNTILEIDNQ
-30 TVDKT
+30 TVNKI

-52 EDLDEYIKLF
+52 EDLDEYIQLF

-83 IDELSGYRI
+83 IDELSGYRV

-103 INEALINEAYYRT
+103 INEDLINEAYYRT

-125 MTKLGPNPSSEDTL
+125 MTKLGPNPRSEDTL
-139 KAYNKILDIRNQI
+139 KAFNKIKDIRNKI
-152 VSSNIGFEEAAEE
+152 ISGKVGFEEAAEE

-200 GKVSDIVRTKY
+200 GKISDIVRTKY

-240 TENNLSEEKIN
+240 TENNLSKEKIN
-251 SIYKDLVGETKTFEE
+251 AIYKDLVEKTKTFEE
-266 LAKQFSEDR
+266 LAVEFSEDR

-287 NSGGNYYP
+287 NSGGNFYP
-295 AFEEAVFSLKTDGEY
+295 EFEEAVFSLNINGEF

-325 ISHEPIGDLKS
+325 LNYEPVGDLKS
-336 MSYSLK
+336 MSYNLK

-362 KIEYQLK
+362 KIEYQLNNML
-369 KIFNIEELIS
+369 NIKELIT
-379 ILKNK
+379 IIKNK
-384 NFNYENIESNKNLK
+384 NFNYENMEANKKIKTIK
-398 NINNAVLTF
+398 NTLLMF
-407 SNVSYTNYDF
+407 SNISFTNYDY
-417 IKYLEK
+417 IEYLLK
-423 SKLIVKNKKIE
+423 SKSIEKNKIDQNLIKQQ
-434 ENSINKK
+434 
-441 FEKFINQNLIA
+441 FEKFINQKIID
-452 FEKTQLETKHPDFKA
+452 FEKTQLEAKHPDFKA

-473 DGILLFEISDQNI
+473 DGILLFEISDQKI

-493 TSGLKEFYSSNT
+493 TAGLKEFYALNKA
-505 NTWKWPNRV
+505 TWIWPNRV
-514 SGTVFSSESKKT
+514 NGTLFTSESKKT
-526 INKVKSLKLK
+526 LKKVSSLKTK
-536 KSLSNDSIMTILN
+536 KLLSNDSIMSILN
-549 TDNLFNLKYENKIV
+549 KDNLFNLKYENKII
-563 DDFTKYDITF
+563 DDFSKYNLTF
-573 DNLEKGYNGPY
+573 DQLNKGYNGPF
-584 NYQEKWILIYVED
+584 NYEEKLVLIYVEE

-622 NQWISSLKED
+622 DQWLTRLKKN
-632 HSISINFETL
+632 HTITINHNTL
-642 YSIKKK
+642 YSIKQK

>member
-6 TLVIIFCYT
+6 TLGIIFCYAT
-15 AFFGQENTILKIDNQ
+15 FFGQDNTILNIDNQ
-30 TVDKT
+30 TVNKT

-52 EDLDEYIKLF
+52 EDLDEYIQLF

-103 INEALINEAYYRT
+103 INEDLINEAYFRT

-125 MTKLGPNPSSEDTL
+125 MTKLKPNPSSEDTL
-139 KAYNKILDIRNQI
+139 KAYNKILEIKNKI
-152 VSSNIGFEEAAEE
+152 VSGNIGFEEAAEE

-195 YNTPI
+195 YNTPL

-226 RVKTSHIMITTSLK
+226 RVKTSHIMITTSSK
-240 TENNLSEEKIN
+240 NKNKLSEEKIN
-251 SIYKDLVGETKTFEE
+251 SIFKDLVEKTKTFEE
-266 LAKQFSEDR
+266 LAIQFSEDR

-287 NSGGNYYP
+287 NSGGNFYP
-295 AFEEAVFSLKTDGEY
+295 EFEEAVFSLKKDGEY

-325 ISHEPIGDLKS
+325 LSYEPIGDLKS

-362 KIEYQLK
+362 KTEYELK
-369 KIFNIEELIS
+369 NMLNMKELVG

-384 NFNYENIESNKNLK
+384 NYNYVNIESNKKIK
-398 NINNAVLTF
+398 NINNIVLTF
-407 SNVSYTNYDF
+407 SNVSYTNFDF
-417 IKYLEK
+417 IKYLTI
-423 SKLIVKNKKIE
+423 SKLIVKDKIE
-434 ENSINKK
+434 ENLIKQQFN
-441 FEKFINQNLIA
+441 KFINQKLIA

-473 DGILLFEISDQNI
+473 DGILLFEISDQKI

-493 TSGLKEFYSSNT
+493 TAGLKKFYSSNKD
-505 NTWKWPNRV
+505 TWKWPNRI
-514 SGTVFSSESKKT
+514 SGTVFTTESKKT

-536 KSLSNDSIMTILN
+536 KSISNDSIMSIVN
-549 TDNLFNLKYENKIV
+549 TDNLFNLKYENKII
-563 DDFTKYDITF
+563 DDFKKYNLDF
-573 DNLEKGYNGPY
+573 EDLEKGFNGPF
-584 NYQEKWILIYVED
+584 NHQEKWVLIYVED

-622 NQWISSLKED
+622 DQWLSSLKKK
-632 HSISINFETL
+632 HNISINFESL
-642 YSIKKK
+642 YSIKQK

>member
-6 TLVIIFCYT
+6 TLGIIFCFAT
-15 AFFGQENTILKIDNQ
+15 LSGQNNTILKIDNQ
-30 TVDKT
+30 TVNKA

-52 EDLDEYIKLF
+52 EDLDEYIQLF
-62 INFKLKVIAAEELG
+62 VNFKLKVIAAEELG

-83 IDELSGYRI
+83 INELSGYRV

-103 INEALINEAYYRT
+103 INEDLINEAYYRT

-125 MTKLGPNPSSEDTL
+125 MTKLGPNPSPEDTL
-139 KAYNKILDIRNQI
+139 KAYKKISDIRNKI
-152 VSSNIGFEEAAEE
+152 ISGNLGFEEAAEE
-165 LSEDPYARS
+165 LSEDPYAKS

-195 YNTPI
+195 YETPV
-200 GKVSDIVRTKY
+200 GKVSEIVRTKY
-211 GYHIVKPNSIRKAKG
+211 GYHIVQPNSIRKAKG
-226 RVKTSHIMITTSLK
+226 RVKTSHIMITTSSK
-240 TENNLSEEKIN
+240 KENILSEEKIN
-251 SIYKDLVGETKTFEE
+251 SIYKELVEKTKTFEE
-266 LAKQFSEDR
+266 LAIQYSEDR

-287 NSGGNYYP
+287 NSGGNFYP
-295 AFEEAVFSLKTDGEY
+295 EFEEAVFSLKTDGEY

-325 ISHEPIGDLKS
+325 LSYEPIGDLKS
-336 MSYSLK
+336 MSYNLK

-362 KIEYQLK
+362 KTEYQLK
-369 KIFNIEELIS
+369 NMFNIKVLIS

-384 NFNYENIESNKNLK
+384 KFDFENLDFNKNLK
-398 NINNAVLTF
+398 NINNVVLTF
-407 SNVSYTNYDF
+407 SNVSFTNFDF
-417 IKYLEK
+417 IKYLVK
-423 SKLIVKNKKIE
+423 SKLISKDKIE
-434 ENSINKK
+434 ENLIKQQFVK
-441 FEKFINQNLIA
+441 FTNQNLIE

-493 TSGLKEFYSSNT
+493 TAGLKEFYKLNKD
-505 NTWKWPNRV
+505 TWKWPNRIY
-514 SGTVFSSESKKT
+514 GTLFTSESKKT
-526 INKVKSLKLK
+526 VNKVKSLKLK
-536 KSLSNDSIMTILN
+536 KSLSNDSIMSILN
-549 TDNLFNLKYENKIV
+549 KDNLFNLKYENKII
-563 DDFTKYDITF
+563 DNFNKYNLTF
-573 DNLEKGYNGPY
+573 EDLEKGFNGPFKF
-584 NYQEKWILIYVED
+584 QEKWVLIYVED

-622 NQWISSLKED
+622 SQWLSSLKEK
-632 HSISINFETL
+632 HEISINYETL
-642 YSIKKK
+642 YSIKQK

>member
-6 TLVIIFCYT
+6 TLGFIFCFT
-15 AFFGQENTILKIDNQ
+15 TFFGQNNTILEIDNQ
-30 TVDKT
+30 TVNKI

-52 EDLDEYIKLF
+52 EDLDEYIQLF
-62 INFKLKVIAAEELG
+62 INFKLKVIAAEKLG

-83 IDELSGYRI
+83 IDELSGYRV

-103 INEALINEAYYRT
+103 INEDLINEAYYRT

-139 KAYNKILDIRNQI
+139 KAFNKIKDIRNKI
-152 VSSNIGFEEAAEE
+152 ISGKVGFEEAAEE

-200 GKVSDIVRTKY
+200 GKISDIVRTKY

-240 TENNLSEEKIN
+240 TENNLSKEKIN
-251 SIYKDLVGETKTFEE
+251 AIYKDLVEKNKTFEE
-266 LAKQFSEDR
+266 LAVEFSEDR

-287 NSGGNYYP
+287 NSGGNFYP
-295 AFEEAVFSLKTDGEY
+295 EFEEAVFSLNIDGEF

-325 ISHEPIGDLKS
+325 LNYEPVGDLKS
-336 MSYSLK
+336 MSYNLK

-354 KSSFINKL
+354 KSSFIDKL

-369 KIFNIEELIS
+369 NMLNMKELIT
-379 ILKNK
+379 IIKNK
-384 NFNYENIESNKNLK
+384 NFNYENMEDNKKIKTIK
-398 NINNAVLTF
+398 NTLLTF
-407 SNVSYTNYDF
+407 SNISCTNYDYVE
-417 IKYLEK
+417 YLLK
-423 SKLIVKNKKIE
+423 SKSIEKNKIDQNLIKQQ
-434 ENSINKK
+434 
-441 FEKFINQNLIA
+441 FEKFINQKIID
-452 FEKTQLETKHPDFKA
+452 FEKTQLEAKHPDFKA

-473 DGILLFEISDQNI
+473 DGILLFEISDQKI

-493 TSGLKEFYSSNT
+493 TAGLKEFYALNKA
-505 NTWKWPNRV
+505 TWIWPNRV
-514 SGTVFSSESKKT
+514 NGTLFTSESKKT
-526 INKVKSLKLK
+526 LKKVSSLKTK
-536 KSLSNDSIMTILN
+536 KSLSNDSIMSILN
-549 TDNLFNLKYENKIV
+549 KDNLFNLKYENKII
-563 DDFTKYDITF
+563 DDFSKYNLTF
-573 DNLEKGYNGPY
+573 DQLNKGYNGPF
-584 NYQEKWILIYVED
+584 NYEEKLVLFYVEE

-622 NQWISSLKED
+622 DQWLTRLKKN
-632 HSISINFETL
+632 HTITINHNTL
-642 YSIKKK
+642 YSIKQK

>member
-6 TLVIIFCYT
+6 TLGFIFCFT
-15 AFFGQENTILKIDNQ
+15 TFFGQNNTILEIDNQ
-30 TVDKT
+30 TVNKI

-52 EDLDEYIKLF
+52 EDLDEYIQLF
-62 INFKLKVIAAEELG
+62 INFKLKVIAAEDLG

-83 IDELSGYRI
+83 IDELSGYRV

-103 INEALINEAYYRT
+103 INEDLINEAYYRT

-139 KAYNKILDIRNQI
+139 KAFNKIKDIRNKI
-152 VSSNIGFEEAAEE
+152 ISGKVGFEEAAEE

-200 GKVSDIVRTKY
+200 GKISDIVRTKY

-240 TENNLSEEKIN
+240 TENNLSKEKIN
-251 SIYKDLVGETKTFEE
+251 AIYKDLVEKNKTFEE
-266 LAKQFSEDR
+266 LAVEFSEDR

-287 NSGGNYYP
+287 NSGGNFYP
-295 AFEEAVFSLKTDGEY
+295 EFEEAVFSLNIDGEF

-325 ISHEPIGDLKS
+325 LNYEPVGDLKS
-336 MSYSLK
+336 MSYNLK

-354 KSSFINKL
+354 KSSFIDKL

-369 KIFNIEELIS
+369 NMLNMKELIT
-379 ILKNK
+379 IIKNK
-384 NFNYENIESNKNLK
+384 NFNYENMEANKKIKTIK
-398 NINNAVLTF
+398 NTLLTF
-407 SNVSYTNYDF
+407 SNISCTNYDYVE
-417 IKYLEK
+417 YLLK
-423 SKLIVKNKKIE
+423 SKSIEKNKIDQNLIKQQ
-434 ENSINKK
+434 
-441 FEKFINQNLIA
+441 FEKFINQKIID
-452 FEKTQLETKHPDFKA
+452 FEKTQLEAKHPDFKA

-473 DGILLFEISDQNI
+473 DGILLFEISDQKI

-493 TSGLKEFYSSNT
+493 TAGLKEFYTLNKA
-505 NTWKWPNRV
+505 TWIWPNRV
-514 SGTVFSSESKKT
+514 NGTLFTSESKKT
-526 INKVKSLKLK
+526 LKKVSSLKTK
-536 KSLSNDSIMTILN
+536 KSLSNDSIMSILN
-549 TDNLFNLKYENKIV
+549 KDNLFNLKYENKII
-563 DDFTKYDITF
+563 DDFSKYNLTF
-573 DNLEKGYNGPY
+573 DQLNKGYNRPF
-584 NYQEKWILIYVED
+584 NYEEKLVLFYVEE
-597 KLPQRN
+597 KLNQRN

-622 NQWISSLKED
+622 DQWLTRLKKN
-632 HSISINFETL
+632 HTITINHNTL
-642 YSIKKK
+642 YSIKQK

>member
-6 TLVIIFCYT
+6 TLGIIFCYAT
-15 AFFGQENTILKIDNQ
+15 FFGQDNTILNIDNE
-30 TVDKT
+30 TVNKT

-52 EDLDEYIKLF
+52 EDLDEYIQLF

-103 INEALINEAYYRT
+103 INEDLINEAYYRT

-139 KAYNKILDIRNQI
+139 KAYNKILEIKNKI
-152 VSSNIGFEEAAEE
+152 VSGNIGFEEAAEE

-195 YNTPI
+195 YNTSV
-200 GKVSDIVRTKY
+200 GKISDIVRTKY

-226 RVKTSHIMITTSLK
+226 RVKTSHIMITTSSK
-240 TENNLSEEKIN
+240 NKNELSEEKIN
-251 SIYKDLVGETKTFEE
+251 SIFKDLVEKTKTFEE
-266 LAKQFSEDR
+266 LAIQFSEDR

-287 NSGGNYYP
+287 NSGGNFYP
-295 AFEEAVFSLKTDGEY
+295 EFEEAVFSLKIDGEY

-325 ISHEPIGDLKS
+325 LSYEPIGDLKS

-362 KIEYQLK
+362 KTEYELK
-369 KIFNIEELIS
+369 DMLKMKELLS
-379 ILKNK
+379 ILENK
-384 NFNYENIESNKNLK
+384 NYDYINIESNNKVK
-398 NINNAVLTF
+398 NINNILLTF
-407 SNVSYTNYDF
+407 SNVSYTNFDF
-417 IKYLEK
+417 IKYLAI
-423 SKLIVKNKKIE
+423 SKIIIKDKIE
-434 ENSINKK
+434 EKLIKQQFN
-441 FEKFINQNLIA
+441 KFINQKLIA

-493 TSGLKEFYSSNT
+493 TAGLKEFYSSNKE
-505 NTWKWPNRV
+505 TWKWPNRV
-514 SGTVFSSESKKT
+514 SGTVFTTNSKKT

-536 KSLSNDSIMTILN
+536 KSISNDSIMSILN
-549 TDNLFNLKYENKIV
+549 TDNLFNLKYENKII
-563 DDFTKYDITF
+563 DDFNKYNLAFED
-573 DNLEKGYNGPY
+573 LEKGFNGPF
-584 NYQEKWILIYVED
+584 NHQEKWVLIYVED

-614 SAYQNYLE
+614 SAYQDYLE
-622 NQWISSLKED
+622 DQWLSSLKKK
-632 HSISINFETL
+632 HNISINFETL
-642 YSIKKK
+642 YSIKQK